1 MADPEAARRFAR
13 DVESALMRVVA
24 LALLLL
30 AGCGSGAREATV
42 NETDPAITDAVNDPI
57 LADPRLSLQERGGAI
72 GVPTGVAEN
81 IGARTLGQIASA
93 RMIDPAF
100 AGCDAKVDYAFA
112 WSARLPADLPLPEA
126 AKVTEAAG
134 SDAKACKLRLVRYVI
149 NQPTDNVTSFYRDL
163 AKKRGFTLT
172 ESEGSISGVR
182 TRDGAAFHVAAT
194 DGKGATAV
202 DFITNRN

>member
-1 MADPEAARRFAR
+1 
-13 DVESALMRVVA
+13 MRAVP

-30 AGCGSGAREATV
+30 AGCGSGPREAAV
-42 NETDPAITDAVNDPI
+42 NETDPAVTDAVNDPI

-81 IGARTLGQIASA
+81 IATQTLGQIASA

-100 AGCDAKVDYAFA
+100 AGCNAKIEYAFA
-112 WSARLPADLPLPEA
+112 WSARLPADLPLPDA

-149 NQPTDNVTSFYRDL
+149 SQPTDTVTGFYRDL
-163 AKKRGFTLT
+163 AKKRGFALT
-172 ESEGSISGVR
+172 EKDGAISGVR
-182 TRDGAAFHVAAT
+182 TRDGAAFHVATT
-194 DGKGATAV
+194 DAKGATAV
-202 DFITNRN
+202 DFITNRGG

>member
-1 MADPEAARRFAR
+1 
-13 DVESALMRVVA
+13 MRAVP

-30 AGCGSGAREATV
+30 AGCGSGVRETAV

-100 AGCDAKVDYAFA
+100 AGCNAKIEYAFA
-112 WSARLPADLPLPEA
+112 WSARLSADLPLPDA

-134 SDAKACKLRLVRYVI
+134 SDAKTCKLRLVRYVI
-149 NQPTDNVTSFYRDL
+149 SQSTETVTGFYRDL

-172 ESEGSISGVR
+172 ENDGAISGVR
-182 TRDGAAFHVAAT
+182 TRDGAAFHVATT
-194 DGKGATAV
+194 DAKGATAV